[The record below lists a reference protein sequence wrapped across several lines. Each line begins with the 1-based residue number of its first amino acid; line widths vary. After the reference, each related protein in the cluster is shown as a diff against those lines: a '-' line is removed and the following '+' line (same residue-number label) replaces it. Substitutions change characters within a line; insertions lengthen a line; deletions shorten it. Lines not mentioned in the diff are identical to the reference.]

1 MLYTPHFL
9 VGAAILKYIPNPV
22 VGLPL
27 ALASHIALDL
37 IPHNDFDIE
46 PGMTIRDVL
55 LHDRKKRK
63 MLFLALGIDGG
74 LLVATFL
81 WILLTRVN
89 PVILLLGGLAA
100 ISPDLIEQSLLLFG
114 KQLPAVQDKFQFRVP
129 AKYGFISY
137 PVVSII
143 AIWLLMKG

>member
-1 MLYTPHFL
+1 
-9 VGAAILKYIPNPV
+9 
-22 VGLPL
+22 
-27 ALASHIALDL
+27 
-37 IPHNDFDIE
+37 
-46 PGMTIRDVL
+46 
-55 LHDRKKRK
+55 

>member
-27 ALASHIALDL
+27 ALVSHVVLDL
-37 IPHNDFDIE
+37 IPHNDFDIK
-46 PGMTIRDVL
+46 PGMTIRDVF
-55 LHDRKKRK
+55 LHDREKRK
-63 MLFLALGIDGG
+63 MLFLAMGIDGG
-74 LLVATFL
+74 LLVASLL

-114 KQLPAVQDKFQFRVP
+114 KKLPAIQDKFQFRVP

-137 PVVSII
+137 PIVAII
-143 AIWLLMKG
+143 AIYLLFLI

>member
-55 LHDRKKRK
+55 LHDRKKR
-63 MLFLALGIDGG
+63 
-74 LLVATFL
+74 
-81 WILLTRVN
+81 
-89 PVILLLGGLAA
+89 
-100 ISPDLIEQSLLLFG
+100 
-114 KQLPAVQDKFQFRVP
+114 
-129 AKYGFISY
+129 
-137 PVVSII
+137 
-143 AIWLLMKG
+143 

>member
-1 MLYTPHFL
+1 
-9 VGAAILKYIPNPV
+9 
-22 VGLPL
+22 
-27 ALASHIALDL
+27 LASHIALDL